1 MADAAVEFLLENL
14 KQLLVHHVYLIKD
27 VKSDLEK
34 LENDLRLFKAFLKD
48 SLKRRRKD
56 AVLRELGRQIQSVV
70 NEAEDVIDSFVTHA
84 ADNRNK
90 NFISKFWS
98 AKIDIAD
105 QVDSVCRKI
114 KDIYGDK
121 SKFDIAFL
129 PVDDVDPPERIEAP
143 ILRKHNVVG
152 FEDEAKTLMGFLA
165 EETDHLDVISII
177 GMPGLGKTTL
187 AEFTKISE
195 EISSKSN
202 EELAGLVA
210 NHLANVKFLLVMDDV
225 WAPADWEKLQI
236 ALPTSKKGKVLI
248 TSRLVEVGWY
258 TNRSRGPHMLRFLNH
273 NESCELLQLEV
284 FGKREFPQE
293 LHFEGTEIA
302 KRCCGLPLAIVVIGG
317 ILVKKF
323 SANGDM
329 SVIRRAW
336 EKVTES
342 FNTYLNLDNDK
353 RMAKIISLSY
363 EKLPS
368 HLREC
373 FLYVGMFPED
383 FEIPVW
389 KLIRMWIAE
398 GLIQRR
404 DNISLEEIAESYLDD
419 LINRNLV
426 RAEKLK
432 TDGRVK
438 TCRVHDLLRDFCR
451 TEAGNEG
458 DNFFQVVKISDGGFQ
473 PPVYEEYKCRRL
485 CIHSEV
491 SRFLVEKPKGPT
503 VRSFVCF
510 SKDEVPIQPEY
521 ISAIPANFKLLRV
534 LEAKPIKFTKLPG
547 ELYQL
552 VHLRYIV
559 LAINSTTAVLPSA
572 FSKLWNIQTL
582 IVDTTSRTLDVKV
595 DIMNMIQLRHFKTNA
610 SATFKIVKN
619 SKGGEQIQT
628 LGTISPE
635 SCSEDVFSKARNLKK
650 LGVRGKLAW
659 LLENKKGSF
668 DSLGKLGNLEKLK
681 LINDIILCSGAERQL
696 RGLPPAYKFPTKLRS
711 LTLCDTSL
719 DWAHMSVLASLDKLE
734 VLKLKDKAFWGE
746 TWEATD
752 GGFRHLEVLH
762 IGRTNLKNWIA
773 SHHHFPRLNWL
784 EIKNCEDLIEVPIQ
798 LADIPNF
805 KLLDLHRSKNAAK
818 SANAILGIKRRREDE
833 VPANPR
839 PFKLSIFPPE
849 AEKERCEN

>member
-1 MADAAVEFLLENL
+1 MAETAEKERERCLMADAAVEFFLENL
-14 KQLLVHHVYLIKD
+14 KQLLVHHVNLIKD

-48 SLKRRRKD
+48 SLKKRRKD
-56 AVLRELGRQIQSVV
+56 AVLRELGRQIKSVV
-70 NEAEDVIDSFVTHA
+70 NEAEDVIDTFVTQA
-84 ADNRNK
+84 AHNRNK
-90 NFISKFWS
+90 NLIFKIWS
-98 AKIDIAD
+98 SRIDIAE
-105 QVDSVCRKI
+105 QVGSVCRKI

-129 PVDDVDPPERIEAP
+129 NVDDGDPPEQLEAP

-152 FEDEAKTLMGFLA
+152 FDDEAKTLMGFLA
-165 EETDHLDVISII
+165 EETDQLDVISII

-187 AEFTKISE
+187 AGKIFHDQEIKYQFPVRIWVYVSQDFTNKDIFLSILKEFTKISE
-195 EISSKSN
+195 EISSKNN

-210 NHLANVKFLLVMDDV
+210 DHLADVKFLLVMDDV

-236 ALPTSKKGKVLI
+236 ALPTNKRGKVLI
-248 TSRLVEVGWY
+248 TSRQVEVGWY
-258 TNRSRGPHMLRFLNH
+258 TNRLRGPHMLRFLNH

-284 FGKREFPQE
+284 FGKREFPKE
-293 LHFEGTEIA
+293 LQFEGTEIA
-302 KRCCGLPLAIVVIGG
+302 KRCGGLPLAIVVIGG

-329 SVIRRAW
+329 GVIRRAW
-336 EKVTES
+336 KKVIES
-342 FNTYLNLDNDK
+342 FIAYLNLDTEK
-353 RMAKIISLSY
+353 RMEKIISLSY

-438 TCRVHDLLRDFCR
+438 TCRVHDMLREFCI
-451 TEAGNEG
+451 TEAGNER
-458 DNFFQVVKISDGGFQ
+458 DNFFQEVKMSNDGGFQ
-473 PPVYEEYKCRRL
+473 PPVYEGYKCRRL

-491 SRFLVEKPKGPT
+491 SRFLMEKPKGPT

-534 LEAKPIKFTKLPG
+534 LEAKLIKFTKLPN

-559 LAINSTTAVLPSA
+559 LALNSNPAVLPSA

-582 IVDTTSRTLDVKV
+582 IVDTTSRTLNIKV

-610 SATFKIVKN
+610 SATLPKMGKN

-635 SCSEDVFSKARNLKK
+635 SCSEEVFSKARNLKK

-668 DSLGKLGNLEKLK
+668 DSLAKLGNLEKLK
-681 LINDIILCSGAERQL
+681 LINDIILCSETERQL
-696 RGLPPAYKFPTKLRS
+696 RGLPPAYKFPTQLRS

-719 DWAHMSVLASLDKLE
+719 DWSHMKICRAKVPKKPGKKYLKIKYT
-734 VLKLKDKAFWGE
+734 VLKF
-746 TWEATD
+746 
-752 GGFRHLEVLH
+752 
-762 IGRTNLKNWIA
+762 
-773 SHHHFPRLNWL
+773 
-784 EIKNCEDLIEVPIQ
+784 
-798 LADIPNF
+798 
-805 KLLDLHRSKNAAK
+805 
-818 SANAILGIKRRREDE
+818 
-833 VPANPR
+833 
-839 PFKLSIFPPE
+839 
-849 AEKERCEN
+849 